1 MNEVFIHI
9 LVLVSWDPY
18 NVDATMTASRT
29 LIASYE
35 NNDAVCKERGA
46 ALAQD
51 MMEKTKGRRAK
62 FFCLGPIT
70 SDEGD
75 AAIQGL

>member
-9 LVLVSWDPY
+9 LVLVSWDPS

-29 LIASYE
+29 LVASYE

-46 ALAQD
+46 VLAHD
-51 MMEKTKGRRAK
+51 VMEKIKGHRAK

-75 AAIQGL
+75 AAIQGI